1 MADIDLKCS
10 FCQSQVQ
17 ESEVEQP
24 EGIESRF
31 SKVLDNRQ
39 KIKSQWYYA
48 STRSL
53 VLKTKSSG
61 NVEDLVS
68 AYRIGFEQAENRLTD
83 EEKEE
88 DDEEGEDED
97 RETL

>member
-1 MADIDLKCS
+1 M
-10 FCQSQVQ
+10 QVR
-17 ESEVEQP
+17 
-24 EGIESRF
+24 GAWF
-31 SKVLDNRQ
+31 
-39 KIKSQWYYA
+39 
-48 STRSL
+48 
-53 VLKTKSSG
+53 LKTKSSG

-88 DDEEGEDED
+88 DDEEREDED